1 MNHKAE
7 GPAKQLCNI
16 ETAGAS
22 SFRHVFCH
30 VVVAAR
36 EAADGAGY
44 ETGSECCHVEAYFKP
59 RPR

>member
-22 SFRHVFCH
+22 SFSRHAVI
-30 VVVAAR
+30 AER
-36 EAADGAGY
+36 
-44 ETGSECCHVEAYFKP
+44 
-59 RPR
+59 RMML